1 MMMGAKKRT
10 HRKKNRLSNGMTKV
24 RRTVYALLSV
34 AVIIAGAYIVHIV
47 IERAFVARTIIF
59 TGNRHLTEEELMT
72 LAGLKGGE
80 NLLTLSGATVFE
92 RLNKSPWIV
101 FASVRKEL
109 PNSLHIKVREA
120 EPFALLD
127 MKGRLFLVDNGG
139 NMLEELTSG
148 SIPFLP
154 IISGN
159 PFARKET
166 FNEAIN
172 LVKAVKESEL
182 SSRKDHIEIIADKA
196 EEMALNLDGLVAKIG
211 KGEYAEKLMRLME
224 IESEIKRREIP
235 VDYIDLR
242 FANRVIV
249 KPVNE
254 VIK

>member
-1 MMMGAKKRT
+1 MTKGAKKRT
-10 HRKKNRLSNGMTKV
+10 HGKKNRLSNGITKV
-24 RRTVYALLSV
+24 RQSVCALFSIAIIV
-34 AVIIAGAYIVHIV
+34 ACAHAVHVIIGKT
-47 IERAFVARTIIF
+47 FVARTVIF
-59 TGNRHLTEEELMT
+59 TGNKHLTEEELMA

-80 NLLTLSGATVFE
+80 NLLTLSNSAVFE
-92 RLNKSPWIV
+92 RLSKSPWIV
-101 FASVRKEL
+101 FASVRKDL
-109 PNSLHIKVREA
+109 PDSVHIMVREA

-127 MKGRLFLVDNGG
+127 MNGRLFLVDNKG
-139 NMLEELTSG
+139 NMLEELTS
-148 SIPFLP
+148 SSMPFLP
-154 IISGN
+154 IISGS
-159 PFARKET
+159 PFGPKET

-196 EEMALNLDGLVAKIG
+196 QEMALNLDGLVVKVG
-211 KGEYAEKLMRLME
+211 KGEYEEKLMRLME

-254 VIK
+254 VVN